1 MNKEFEVHR
10 LNSKG
15 MELAKGIAD
24 VFDKALDQLST
35 FCAPGREF
43 TIMRTKLEEACFF
56 AKKAM
61 ASDGANCAGSP
72 APDGTLV
79 EGVGLV
85 ENK

>member
-1 MNKEFEVHR
+1 MNKEFEVHK
-10 LNSKG
+10 LNDKG
-15 MELAKGIAD
+15 MRLATEIAAI
-24 VFDKALDQLST
+24 FDGCLNQLST
-35 FCAPGREF
+35 YCAPGREWSLV
-43 TIMRTKLEEACFF
+43 RTKMEEACFF

-85 ENK
+85 ESR